1 MSLPVIFLYI
11 AVMALV
17 TYLIRALP
25 LILVKKQLLSRFFTL
40 FLNYIPFAVLSA
52 MTFPAILYACGDLTA
67 GLLGTVAAILLA
79 FWSKNLLISAVG
91 ASAVAY
97 LVILFL

>member
-1 MSLPVIFLYI
+1 MNLSAIFLYI
-11 AVMALV
+11 AAMALI
-17 TYLIRALP
+17 TYLVRALP
-25 LILVKKQLLSRFFTL
+25 LVLVKRQLLSRFLTL

-52 MTFPAILYACGDLTA
+52 MTFPAIVYACGDLTA
-67 GLLGTVAAILLA
+67 GLLGTAAAILLA

-91 ASAVAY
+91 ASVVAY